1 MLKTCLE
8 IITEKERG
16 MKLFSF
22 IHMFLTLFMPPTLK
36 KNRTEQNRILLR
48 TPKGYK
54 AREDTTCYI
63 IDGIYDSVKFINDIQ
78 TNEI

>member
-1 MLKTCLE
+1 MGIQCQDY
-8 IITEKERG
+8 
-16 MKLFSF
+16 
-22 IHMFLTLFMPPTLK
+22 FLTLAQGHLHITFIRLIICLK
-36 KNRTEQNRILLR
+36 YKLPIIEQNKIVLR

-54 AREDTTCYI
+54 AREETTCYI